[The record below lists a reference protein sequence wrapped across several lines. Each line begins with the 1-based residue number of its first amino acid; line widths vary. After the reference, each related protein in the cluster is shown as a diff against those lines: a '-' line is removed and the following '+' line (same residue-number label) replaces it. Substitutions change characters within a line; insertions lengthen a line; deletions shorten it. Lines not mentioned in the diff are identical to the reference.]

1 MEINNRT
8 KNILSINMTEKEY
21 FAHES
26 SYIDEPCSIG
36 SGTKIWHF
44 SHIMRDVV
52 IGKNCNIGQ
61 NVVMLS
67 GVKVGDGVKIQ
78 NNVTLSNGC
87 VIDDSVFIGPS
98 VVFTN
103 VTTPRSEIV
112 RKHEY
117 KQTIVNKGATLGANS
132 TIVCGHTIGKYA
144 FVAAGSV
151 VSTDIPDFGLVSGNP
166 ARLVG
171 YFCKCGER
179 LSFTDG
185 ESVCHACSRKYV
197 KDQYG
202 IVSEK

>member
-103 VTTPRSEIV
+103 VTNPRSEIV
-112 RKHEY
+112 RKNEY

-132 TIVCGHTIGKYA
+132 TIVCGHTIGKYRY
-144 FVAAGSV
+144 
-151 VSTDIPDFGLVSGNP
+151 PRLWFGI
-166 ARLVG
+166 R
-171 YFCKCGER
+171 
-179 LSFTDG
+179 
-185 ESVCHACSRKYV
+185 
-197 KDQYG
+197 
-202 IVSEK
+202 